1 MLGQRLQQKLLQK
14 LTPQQ
19 ILLMKLLQVPT
30 VTLDQRIKQELEEN
44 PALEELSDGE
54 DIKSEDEFDDTYSES
69 TADNSRDTDDYDFND
84 YLDEDDVNSYKLQT
98 NNYSEDDEK
107 KDVPLS
113 IETTFQDNLIEQFQ
127 MLGLDD
133 RLFQIGLTLI
143 GNLDD
148 SGYLMRDID
157 AMVDDFAFS
166 LNIETTKEEI
176 TSVLCM
182 IQELDPPGIG
192 AHSLQECLLLQLK
205 RKSDKTDSI
214 KLAIEILENHF
225 DRFSKRHYDKII
237 EKLNITDE
245 DLKDAFNEVLRLNP
259 KPGNSMDTS
268 GKSSQYIMPDFFIN
282 NNNGVLE
289 LTLNNRNVPDLRVS
303 QTYADMLHTY
313 SDTKNKSSQQKDA
326 VMFIKQKI
334 DSARWFIDAIKQRN
348 NTLYV
353 TMNAIMNYQK
363 EYFLEG
369 DISKLKP
376 MILKDIADIVGL
388 DLSTISRVSNS
399 KYAQTHF
406 GTFLLKEFFAKTMS
420 TDSGED
426 VTNNELKNI
435 LTECIENE
443 DKTSPLN
450 DDELQKILTEK
461 GYIIARRRRPSSS
474 RWITA
479 SRTGPSRV
487 SSTWARPSTWW
498 RTAAQMPS

>member
-1 MLGQRLQQKLLQK
+1 MLSQRLQQKLLQK

-54 DIKSEDEFDDTYSES
+54 DLKSEDEFDDTYSES
-69 TADNSRDTDDYDFND
+69 NADNSRDTDDYDFND

-176 TSVLCM
+176 MSVLCM

-192 AHSLQECLLLQLK
+192 AHTLQECLLLQLK
-205 RKSDKTDSI
+205 RKSDKTASI

-237 EKLNITDE
+237 ERLNITEE
-245 DLKDAFNEVLRLNP
+245 DLKDAINEVLRLNP

-353 TMNAIMNYQK
+353 TMEAIMNYQK

-426 VTNNELKNI
+426 VTNNELKKI

-443 DKTSPLN
+443 DKSSPLN

-461 GYIIARRRRPSSS
+461 GYIIARRTVAKYRELLGIPR
-474 RWITA
+474 
-479 SRTGPSRV
+479 
-487 SSTWARPSTWW
+487 
-498 RTAAQMPS
+498 AQFRKEIN

>member
-205 RKSDKTDSI
+205 RKSDKSDSI

-245 DLKDAFNEVLRLNP
+245 DLKDAINEVLRLNP

-461 GYIIARRRRPSSS
+461 GYIIARRTVAKYRELLGIPR
-474 RWITA
+474 
-479 SRTGPSRV
+479 
-487 SSTWARPSTWW
+487 
-498 RTAAQMPS
+498 AQFRKEI

>member
-127 MLGLDD
+127 MLGLEDK
-133 RLFQIGLTLI
+133 LFQIGLTLI

-192 AHSLQECLLLQLK
+192 AHTLQECLLLQLK
-205 RKSDKTDSI
+205 RKTEKTTAI

-237 EKLNITDE
+237 EKLDITEE
-245 DLKDAFNEVLRLNP
+245 DLKDAINEVLRLNP

-313 SDTKNKSSQQKDA
+313 SETKNKSSQQKDA

-353 TMNAIMNYQK
+353 TMEAIMNYQK

-376 MILKDIADIVGL
+376 MILKDIADVVGL

-406 GTFLLKEFFAKTMS
+406 GTFLLKDFFAKTMS

-461 GYIIARRRRPSSS
+461 GYIIARRTVAKYRELLGIPR
-474 RWITA
+474 
-479 SRTGPSRV
+479 
-487 SSTWARPSTWW
+487 
-498 RTAAQMPS
+498 AQFRKEI

>member
-245 DLKDAFNEVLRLNP
+245 DLKDAINEVLRLNP

-461 GYIIARRRRPSSS
+461 GYIIARRTVAKYRELLGIPR
-474 RWITA
+474 
-479 SRTGPSRV
+479 
-487 SSTWARPSTWW
+487 
-498 RTAAQMPS
+498 AQFRKEI